1 MRKIKLT
8 DNLRKHLAFTPGIRF
23 MIAAAFFYSVMAVF
37 VKLAGSRLPS
47 QEIVFVRS
55 FLAFLMTFFLIKKG
69 NISITGKRRGLL
81 ILRAI
86 FGFFGLSAFFYTL
99 TVLPIADSTL
109 LLYTNPLITAL
120 IAPFILK
127 EVNTN
132 KQWGLYL
139 AGFLGIILII
149 KPTFSLDPYAT
160 IIGLSGAVCTSIA
173 YVTVRIL
180 GKSDHE
186 FTIILYFSGL
196 ATLASLPETTYSF
209 VWPTIPEWLALLG
222 VGIATQIAQV
232 FMTRGLHRETAAR
245 ATNVG
250 YMNVLFSIGW
260 GLLIWDQF
268 PDPLAITGAGLIIIS
283 VFFVNRS

>member
-1 MRKIKLT
+1 MAKIRIVNKMQQIFAL
-8 DNLRKHLAFTPGIRF
+8 TPGIRF
-23 MIAAAFFYSVMAVF
+23 MIGAAFFYSVMAVF
-37 VKLAGSRLPS
+37 VKLAGTRLPS
-47 QEIVFVRS
+47 QEIVFMRS
-55 FLAFLMTFFLIKKG
+55 LFAFLMTFFLIRKG
-69 NISITGKRRGLL
+69 QISLTGNRPGLL
-81 ILRAI
+81 MVRAI

-127 EVNTN
+127 EANTK
-132 KQWGLYL
+132 KQWGMYL

-173 YVTVRIL
+173 YVSVRVL

-186 FTIILYFSGL
+186 FTIILYFSGF
-196 ATLASLPETTYSF
+196 ATLASLPDTTYSF
-209 VWPTIPEWLALLG
+209 LWPTIPEWLALLG

-268 PDPLAITGAGLIIIS
+268 PDPLAITGAGLIILS
-283 VFFVNRS
+283 VLSVNRS